1 MGINTPNPP
10 KKFLFDT
17 SFELEQGCPHKKAA
31 EAPPEAKYFDRD
43 LEQARD
49 EGMAAGK
56 EAGHQEA
63 LESMTNTAAEA
74 LAAIGRHLPALEES
88 VTVMQEQ
95 QIRAAVD
102 VSSAMV
108 RKFLPKLAQGRGL
121 QEIEAVVRDA
131 MARLRDEPR
140 IVIRVCDAL
149 LDTVKDRVA
158 TLAKDTG
165 FEGKIVFLAED
176 GMAPSD
182 VRIEWADGGA
192 ERDTGRIW
200 QDIDEAIRLM
210 TGAPPGTREP
220 PPPAP
225 APAPDENRTANA

>member
-1 MGINTPNPP
+1 MVVNTSNAP
-10 KKFLFDT
+10 KKFLFET
-17 SFELEQGCPHKKAA
+17 SFGQDQVEQRKKAV
-31 EAPPEAKYFDRD
+31 EAPPEPKYFDQD
-43 LEQARD
+43 LAQARA

-56 EAGHQEA
+56 EAGRQEA
-63 LESMTNTAAEA
+63 LQSVDNAAAEA

-88 VTVMQEQ
+88 VAAMQEQ

-102 VSSAMV
+102 VSAAMV
-108 RKFLPKLAQGRGL
+108 RKFLPRMAHDRGL

-131 MARLRDEPR
+131 MMRLRDEPR

-149 LDTVKDRVA
+149 LDTVKDRVG
-158 TLAKDTG
+158 TLADNAG
-165 FEGKIVFLAED
+165 FEGKIVFLAEE

-200 QDIDEAIRLM
+200 QDIDEAIRHM
-210 TGAPPGTREP
+210 AGAPLGMSESTP
-220 PPPAP
+220 PVPVQN
-225 APAPDENRTANA
+225 ENRDAST